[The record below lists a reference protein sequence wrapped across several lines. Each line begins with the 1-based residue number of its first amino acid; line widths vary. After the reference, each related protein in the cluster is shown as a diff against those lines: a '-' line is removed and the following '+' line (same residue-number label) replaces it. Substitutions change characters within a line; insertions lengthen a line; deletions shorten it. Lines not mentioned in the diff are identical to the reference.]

1 MFYIHYFSYLYNIG
15 EEVLIHKNID
25 SKQKQIFAVKLPN
38 NLTKEKIQQI
48 FLQKPLLSLNEL
60 ETCIKNNPNL
70 EIETHDKQ
78 ISILFKKHPT
88 NFNLNTWMLKIHKD
102 IYLNDDVL
110 SIMDRKIIKDSG
122 GIYKQTP
129 EWSYVKIDKYM
140 NYKKI
145 LYNLFV
151 KPSIVFMNKEKNL

>member
-1 MFYIHYFSYLYNIG
+1 M
-15 EEVLIHKNID
+15 E
-25 SKQKQIFAVKLPN
+25 A
-38 NLTKEKIQQI
+38 
-48 FLQKPLLSLNEL
+48 
-60 ETCIKNNPNL
+60 CIKNNPNL

-78 ISILFKKHPT
+78 ISILFNKHPT
-88 NFNLNTWMLKIHKD
+88 NFHLNTWMLKIHKD

-122 GIYKQTP
+122 GIYKQTT
-129 EWSYVKIDKYM
+129 EWFYVKIDKYM

-151 KPSIVFMNKEKNL
+151 KPSIVFMNAEKNL

>member
-1 MFYIHYFSYLYNIG
+1 M
-15 EEVLIHKNID
+15 
-25 SKQKQIFAVKLPN
+25 
-38 NLTKEKIQQI
+38 
-48 FLQKPLLSLNEL
+48 

-78 ISILFKKHPT
+78 ISILFEKHPT

-102 IYLNDDVL
+102 IYLNDNVL

-122 GIYKQTP
+122 GIYKQTT
-129 EWSYVKIDKYM
+129 EWFYIKIDKYM

-145 LYNLFV
+145 LYALFI